1 MKKDLSWIPFV
12 DSKYNGESLSKII
25 SRVNSAD
32 RDRIYEWYTSN
43 SSIRW
48 YINKLK
54 CAGEVYIREPLIP
67 LVVELAETL
76 INNGYKVTYDSEK
89 DGYLIEDL

>member
-1 MKKDLSWIPFV
+1 MPQGLSWIPFV
-12 DSKYNGESLSKII
+12 DSKYNGESLSKVLH
-25 SRVNSAD
+25 RVNPAD
-32 RDRIYEWYTSN
+32 REKIFQWYTSN

-54 CAGEVYIREPLIP
+54 CAGAVYIREPLIP

-89 DGYLIEDL
+89 DGYLIEEL